1 MLDFIFEYWMQLLLT
16 VLTGG
21 FLALGGM
28 VLALFS
34 GVRALLRD
42 RIIYAYNHYYLDKEC
57 LPIYAIE
64 NVERMYKAYHTLRGN
79 GTVTHLVEKLRT
91 LPQTCDE
98 RGENNE
104 N

>member
-1 MLDFIFEYWMQLLLT
+1 MINFIMEYWLQLALSALT
-16 VLTGG
+16 AG

-42 RIIYAYNHYYLDKEC
+42 RIIYAYNHYYIDREC
-57 LPIYAIE
+57 CPIYALE

-79 GTVTHLVEKLRT
+79 GTVTHLVEQIRT
-91 LPQTCDE
+91 LPQTCE
-98 RGENNE
+98 GGEGHE

>member
-1 MLDFIFEYWMQLLLT
+1 MIEFILEYWLQLMLT
-16 VLTGG
+16 VLTTG
-21 FLALGGM
+21 FLAMGGM

-64 NVERMYKAYHTLRGN
+64 NVERMYKAYHALHGN
-79 GTVTHLVEKLRT
+79 GTVTQLVEKMRT
-91 LPQTCDE
+91 LPQMCE
-98 RGENNE
+98 EGEKVND
-104 N
+104 

>member
-1 MLDFIFEYWMQLLLT
+1 MIEFILEYWLQLMLT
-16 VLTGG
+16 VLTTG
-21 FLALGGM
+21 FLAMGGM

-64 NVERMYKAYHTLRGN
+64 NVERMYKAYHALHGN
-79 GTVTHLVEKLRT
+79 GTVTQLVEKMRK
-91 LPQTCDE
+91 LPQMCE
-98 RGENNE
+98 EGEKADD
-104 N
+104 